1 MRLSLVGLCVF
12 SAVSGVSSTERA
24 PAPAA
29 AAHPPAL
36 NHVYV
41 VLDAATYAAMRDSR
55 ALLEP
60 LGRPD
65 GGLPDYAPPR
75 PDADRIFFRG
85 RQTYLEFFAPDN
97 RFKEPVGKVGL
108 ALGHDDADDFDTLE
122 TVWARTCG
130 EQKRR
135 TRVEWRRTRPPVP
148 WYDALQC
155 DGTAGGSNLAVWAM
169 AYRPEFLRWQSG
181 TTSDPSSRTA
191 RADVLAPRLQA
202 GQGRFDVTG
211 VAIDVSPSLHA
222 KLVAQL
228 EQAGFAR
235 EDTSTGTRLRGDDWD
250 LVLRAVDQPAGI
262 VSISL
267 DADPP
272 LMEPLPLG
280 SAHLAQHPA
289 GGMQLRFAVQAE
301 D

>member
-1 MRLSLVGLCVF
+1 M
-12 SAVSGVSSTERA
+12 ERA
-24 PAPAA
+24 PSPAA

-55 ALLEP
+55 ALREL

-65 GGLPDYAPPR
+65 GGLPDYAPPQ

-108 ALGHDDADDFDTLE
+108 ALGHDDADDFDALE

-135 TRVEWRRTRPPVP
+135 TRVQWQRTRPSVP

-169 AYRPEFLRWQSG
+169 VYRPEFLRWQSG
-181 TTSDPSSRTA
+181 ATSDAPSRTA
-191 RADVLAPRLQA
+191 RAEVLAPRLRA

-211 VAIDVSPSLHA
+211 VAIHVTPSLHA
-222 KLVAQL
+222 QLVAQL
-228 EQAGFAR
+228 EQAGFDR
-235 EDTSTGTRLRGDDWD
+235 EDTPAGTRLRGDDWA
-250 LVLRAVDQPAGI
+250 LVLRAVDESPGL

-267 DADPP
+267 DADAP
-272 LMEPLPLG
+272 LTDALPLG
-280 SAHLAQHPA
+280 NARLTQHPSD
-289 GGMQLRFAVQAE
+289 GLQLRFEAQE
-301 D
+301 EN